1 MKPTSRRTPP
11 ARFICGTGWSSATC
25 RRKANREAPVPCRAC
40 RHPRERRHHVPEGPD
55 GTALRGGPG
64 GASRHR
70 RPRERVGRGAADSH
84 VHRQVQGMGRDHRD
98 AGPDGRRGAKGPAVG
113 PDRPA
118 HSPTE
123 PRPGT
128 GRAGQSSRA
137 AGDGQGAAQAERS
150 LVPVAVDLGDRI
162 RVLQPGPRD
171 GERGR
176 GQRRGRPPNRQGC
189 DGRHPGASTD
199 HRLDTRARCRAAH
212 RDLEPDVGRR
222 HGDSQDGESRYRPGF
237 GHGGGN
243 GHRPSAAGPPGHD
256 HSRCVPE
263 PRLRRHRAEDR
274 PAGADHAER
283 HELPGVREHPEPRTP
298 PQARDEYGGTDSHRT
313 ARRCAR
319 GAVRRAPDPAR
330 RGLRRGGSRTRRP
343 TGRAADRRRD
353 RGGRSAAPRG
363 RLDGPPHLAGT
374 GTRNVHHSERPGD
387 HAPTGG
393 DSRSGTAGDSQHA
406 ARRRAD
412 RSGRGAA
419 GFGAAASAA
428 GGGGAMSRRPGH
440 RRGVV
445 ATFLAAIASCRKAP
459 PAPAY
464 ETVPVARRDI
474 IVSATASGV
483 IQPILT
489 LSVKSKASGEII
501 AMPVQTGDEVKKGQL
516 LAKVDPR
523 IPQNNLTQAQAN
535 LTVAKAQLDNATAQL
550 KRSQALYQTQSI
562 TQAGYDS
569 AQLAGATA
577 QAAVV
582 NAQASLQTA
591 KDAMEDT
598 HLGAPITGTVLE
610 LDAVLGTVISS
621 PTNDVGGGTV
631 ILKMANLDTV
641 QVSALVDETDVGKVQ
656 AGMPVTITVDAF
668 PNRTFD
674 GSVLKI
680 APQAKV
686 TQNVTMFPVQVNVP
700 NAGHVLKPGMN
711 TEVEIHI
718 GQRQGVLAVPNA
730 ALRTPRDV
738 ASAARVLGLDVQ
750 AVERQLASPD
760 SNGGNATPLAGADTT
775 DGSKLHPAEPKP
787 GRATV
792 TTPGGRVITLP
803 PGVTPEQV
811 KAAFAKRMTGQ
822 ELTPAEQALLAQ
834 IRGQF
839 QAPPQGD
846 AGGGGAGGAGGAGG
860 GGAGAPR
867 ALLVAPRGGEITA
880 RRVR

>member
-1 MKPTSRRTPP
+1 MTTRT
-11 ARFICGTGWSSATC
+11 A
-25 RRKANREAPVPCRAC
+25 
-40 RHPRERRHHVPEGPD
+40 
-55 GTALRGGPG
+55 
-64 GASRHR
+64 
-70 RPRERVGRGAADSH
+70 
-84 VHRQVQGMGRDHRD
+84 
-98 AGPDGRRGAKGPAVG
+98 
-113 PDRPA
+113 
-118 HSPTE
+118 
-123 PRPGT
+123 
-128 GRAGQSSRA
+128 
-137 AGDGQGAAQAERS
+137 
-150 LVPVAVDLGDRI
+150 
-162 RVLQPGPRD
+162 
-171 GERGR
+171 
-176 GQRRGRPPNRQGC
+176 
-189 DGRHPGASTD
+189 
-199 HRLDTRARCRAAH
+199 HRLA
-212 RDLEPDVGRR
+212 
-222 HGDSQDGESRYRPGF
+222 
-237 GHGGGN
+237 
-243 GHRPSAAGPPGHD
+243 
-256 HSRCVPE
+256 
-263 PRLRRHRAEDR
+263 
-274 PAGADHAER
+274 
-283 HELPGVREHPEPRTP
+283 
-298 PQARDEYGGTDSHRT
+298 
-313 ARRCAR
+313 
-319 GAVRRAPDPAR
+319 
-330 RGLRRGGSRTRRP
+330 
-343 TGRAADRRRD
+343 
-353 RGGRSAAPRG
+353 
-363 RLDGPPHLAGT
+363 
-374 GTRNVHHSERPGD
+374 
-387 HAPTGG
+387 
-393 DSRSGTAGDSQHA
+393 
-406 ARRRAD
+406 
-412 RSGRGAA
+412 
-419 GFGAAASAA
+419 
-428 GGGGAMSRRPGH
+428 
-440 RRGVV
+440 VV
-445 ATFLAAIASCRKAP
+445 ATLLVAIASCRKAT

-535 LTVAKAQLDNATAQL
+535 LDVAKAQLDNATAQL

-569 AQLAGATA
+569 AQLAVATA

-680 APQAKV
+680 EPQAQV
-686 TQNVTMFPVQVNVP
+686 TQNVTMFPVQVNIP

-730 ALRTPRDV
+730 ALRTTRDV

-760 SNGGNATPLAGADTT
+760 GNGGNATPLAGADTT
-775 DGSKLHPAEPKP
+775 DGSKLHAAEPKP
-787 GRATV
+787 GRATF
-792 TTPGGRVITLP
+792 TTPSGRVITLP
-803 PGVTPEQV
+803 PGVSAEQV

-834 IRGQF
+834 IRTQF
-839 QAPPQGD
+839 QAAP
-846 AGGGGAGGAGGAGG
+846 GGGGTGSGGVGG
-860 GGAGAPR
+860 GGGGGGGDASAAR
-867 ALLVAPRGGEITA
+867 YIVFAQRGGKIMAVLIRTGLTDQDYMEVTRGLTEKDTVIVLSSTA
-880 RRVR
+880 AQ

>member
-1 MKPTSRRTPP
+1 MTTRT
-11 ARFICGTGWSSATC
+11 A
-25 RRKANREAPVPCRAC
+25 
-40 RHPRERRHHVPEGPD
+40 
-55 GTALRGGPG
+55 
-64 GASRHR
+64 
-70 RPRERVGRGAADSH
+70 
-84 VHRQVQGMGRDHRD
+84 
-98 AGPDGRRGAKGPAVG
+98 
-113 PDRPA
+113 
-118 HSPTE
+118 
-123 PRPGT
+123 
-128 GRAGQSSRA
+128 
-137 AGDGQGAAQAERS
+137 
-150 LVPVAVDLGDRI
+150 
-162 RVLQPGPRD
+162 
-171 GERGR
+171 
-176 GQRRGRPPNRQGC
+176 
-189 DGRHPGASTD
+189 
-199 HRLDTRARCRAAH
+199 HRLA
-212 RDLEPDVGRR
+212 
-222 HGDSQDGESRYRPGF
+222 
-237 GHGGGN
+237 
-243 GHRPSAAGPPGHD
+243 
-256 HSRCVPE
+256 
-263 PRLRRHRAEDR
+263 
-274 PAGADHAER
+274 
-283 HELPGVREHPEPRTP
+283 
-298 PQARDEYGGTDSHRT
+298 
-313 ARRCAR
+313 
-319 GAVRRAPDPAR
+319 
-330 RGLRRGGSRTRRP
+330 
-343 TGRAADRRRD
+343 
-353 RGGRSAAPRG
+353 
-363 RLDGPPHLAGT
+363 
-374 GTRNVHHSERPGD
+374 
-387 HAPTGG
+387 
-393 DSRSGTAGDSQHA
+393 
-406 ARRRAD
+406 
-412 RSGRGAA
+412 
-419 GFGAAASAA
+419 
-428 GGGGAMSRRPGH
+428 
-440 RRGVV
+440 VV
-445 ATFLAAIASCRKAP
+445 ATLLVAIASCRKAT

-569 AQLAGATA
+569 AQLASATA

-680 APQAKV
+680 EPQAQV
-686 TQNVTMFPVQVNVP
+686 TQNVTMFPVQVNIP

-750 AVERQLASPD
+750 TVERQLASPD
-760 SNGGNATPLAGADTT
+760 GNGGNATPLAGADTT
-775 DGSKLHPAEPKP
+775 DGNKLHAAEPKP
-787 GRATV
+787 GRAT
-792 TTPGGRVITLP
+792 L
-803 PGVTPEQV
+803 
-811 KAAFAKRMTGQ
+811 
-822 ELTPAEQALLAQ
+822 
-834 IRGQF
+834 
-839 QAPPQGD
+839 GD
-846 AGGGGAGGAGGAGG
+846 TGGGGAGGAGVSA
-860 GGAGAPR
+860 ARYIVFAQ
-867 ALLVAPRGGEITA
+867 RGGKIMAVLIRTGLTDQDYMEVTGGLSEKDTVIVLSSTA
-880 RRVR
+880 AQ